1 MNKKVSI
8 IGAGNVG
15 ATTAQYIA
23 EDNLADITLIDI
35 VAGTPQGKALDLM
48 EAAPLRQSNSK
59 VTGSNDYAETKDSD
73 IVVITAGLARKP
85 GMSRDDLLEK
95 NSQIMKAVV
104 ENVVQQSP
112 ECILIIVTNPLDIMT
127 YLAMKTSGF
136 AAHRVFGMAGVLD
149 SARMRAFV
157 AMELSVPVED
167 TEAMVLGGHGDSM
180 VPLPRLCTV
189 SGKPIS
195 ELLAKEKVDQI
206 VARTRKAGGESVAH
220 LKTGSA
226 FYSTAASITEMVTA
240 IINDKK
246 QLLPCAAYLQGEY
259 GINDIYLG
267 VPVILGAKGIE
278 KIAEIELTEE
288 EKTALHTSANAVKN
302 GITKLKL

>member
-206 VARTRKAGGESVAH
+206 VARTRKAGGEIVAH

-278 KIAEIELTEE
+278 KIAEISLTEE
-288 EKTALHTSANAVKN
+288 EKTALHTSAEAVKN
-302 GITKLKL
+302 TIEKLNI

>member
-206 VARTRKAGGESVAH
+206 VARTRKAGGEIVAH

-278 KIAEIELTEE
+278 KIAEISLTEE